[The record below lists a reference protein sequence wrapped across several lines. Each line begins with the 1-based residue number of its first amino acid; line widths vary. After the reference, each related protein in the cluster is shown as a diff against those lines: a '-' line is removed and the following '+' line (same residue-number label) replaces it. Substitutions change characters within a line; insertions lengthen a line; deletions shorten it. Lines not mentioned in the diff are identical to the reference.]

1 MVGVRADPGTGSASQ
16 PLAGPDLGSCRAFLS
31 GALPGRARCCQTLTK
46 PCTDAVPG
54 GGFCGSTGGVATATT
69 GCTFRTT
76 SATPSAGGIWPPE
89 PHTRWSGDGRPPS
102 PSRSRVGLPGT
113 GPECRRVPGRVR
125 NAPTRVPPP
134 PPVHMA
140 PVVPLT
146 DLAETLPGEQ
156 ILDLAFAGGW
166 RSSWGGGRLPHG
178 QRATPSVRACCPVGG
193 AQGLEAA
200 QQGLPL
206 RGVGVTAGR
215 DRRASPAADQGTDHC
230 SRRDALAKSASG
242 PFWLVQ
248 LRKPPTTPPRPTPLR
263 KIGQWPILIGPAE
276 KTDYCPTLPS
286 QNRTT
291 GRLDGA
297 ALSAPDPLRPGA
309 AARDPSGEP
318 GQDLRRD
325 PAQRHL
331 ATVGAATLTTAA
343 EVGGPAGVREALK
356 VMLKP

>member
-102 PSRSRVGLPGT
+102 PSRSRVGSPGT
-113 GPECRRVPGRVR
+113 GPECRRVPGRFR
-125 NAPTRVPPP
+125 TR
-134 PPVHMA
+134 
-140 PVVPLT
+140 
-146 DLAETLPGEQ
+146 LPGCPLPRRS
-156 ILDLAFAGGW
+156 IWHPSSHSPTWRRRSPGS
-166 RSSWGGGRLPHG
+166 RSSTWPSPGAGDPPGGRLPHG
-178 QRATPSVRACCPVGG
+178 QRATPAVRACCPVGG

-206 RGVGVTAGR
+206 RDVGVTAGR

>member
-16 PLAGPDLGSCRAFLS
+16 PAGRPGSGELPGISVGSAPGPGPVLPASDETLHRRRPGRWILRINRWRCYGHDRLYVQDDFGNAVGWWDLATGTAHEVERGWEAAVAESVESWIARYGAGVSAGSRPGSERAYPGAPSPAGPYGTRR
-31 GALPGRARCCQTLTK
+31 PTHR
-46 PCTDAVPG
+46 PG
-54 GGFCGSTGGVATATT
+54 GDAPRGAD
-69 GCTFRTT
+69 
-76 SATPSAGGIWPPE
+76 P
-89 PHTRWSGDGRPPS
+89 RP
-102 PSRSRVGLPGT
+102 GL
-113 GPECRRVPGRVR
+113 RRG
-125 NAPTRVPPP
+125 
-134 PPVHMA
+134 
-140 PVVPLT
+140 
-146 DLAETLPGEQ
+146 LA
-156 ILDLAFAGGW
+156 ILL
-166 RSSWGGGRLPHG
+166 GGRLPHG
-178 QRATPSVRACCPVGG
+178 QRATPAVRACCPVGG